1 MLVAFPQRLVRTTCS
16 CHCRHYLSVLGA
28 ARRNV
33 PAINRRTGR
42 VFVTEKTI
50 ANAPERDS
58 GAVFSTVAS
67 GCAALV
73 ALAASVWFALQI
85 ERVAAGGAREY
96 ITQWVPSLGVTLNF
110 RLDGLALMFSL
121 LISVIGLLVVLY
133 TASYFRQH
141 PDRGR
146 LQLLLLAFM
155 LSMLGLVSADNVILL
170 FVFWELTTVTSFLL
184 VGFDHKNEQARR
196 SALQAL
202 LVTAG
207 GGLALLL
214 GLIILAQMAGTYQLS
229 AMIASDVSLT
239 THPHYPVAL
248 LLILLGAFT
257 KSAQFPFHF
266 WLPNAMAAPSPVS
279 AYLHSATMVKAGIYL
294 LMRFQPA
301 LGGTDWWFYTLTI
314 FGAITAVWASLMAL
328 RQTDIKLM
336 LAWTTVMALGTLTMF
351 LGSDLRIAALAA
363 VTFLLVHAFYKCALF
378 LVIGN
383 VDKRTG
389 TRELPLLGGL
399 FRSMPITGFIAVA
412 AGLSM
417 AGFPPFLG
425 FIGKELKYEGAL
437 AIAEEPWLI
446 VVAAVAANAMMVG
459 IALTIIFKVFLSG
472 KLQTDRRPSEVPLAM
487 WFGPLLLAIAGL
499 STGVFPE
506 LIAPG
511 LIEPAI
517 SNVLATP
524 TDVKLSL
531 WHGINVPLMLSV
543 VTVILGCLVFWKLP
557 AIKDLLD
564 RWAQRLPSGDGIY
577 QTALR
582 AIDQA
587 ATFVTE
593 RLQTGSLSH
602 YLTIV
607 MAVLLLAVGSALLV
621 YGINFDITG
630 LTPVPVLAAV
640 VVALMMAASL
650 VVAVSG
656 SRLLSI
662 CALGVI
668 GSGVALLF
676 LIFGAIDVA
685 ITQLMVE
692 TLFVVLIA
700 AVLLRLPRFPGEAHP
715 GRGGNLRDA
724 VISVGVGVVFGV
736 LTFGVAM
743 TQPDLAITEF
753 FAENSLTK
761 AYGRNIVNVILVDF
775 RALDTFGEVAVVATA
790 AMAVVALLKVRS
802 ADKEASS

>member
-1 MLVAFPQRLVRTTCS
+1 MTEQTTTNTPELVP
-16 CHCRHYLSVLGA
+16 
-28 ARRNV
+28 N
-33 PAINRRTGR
+33 
-42 VFVTEKTI
+42 K
-50 ANAPERDS
+50 
-58 GAVFSTVAS
+58 VFSTVAS
-67 GCAALV
+67 GSV
-73 ALAASVWFALQI
+73 ALFAFAASAWYALQI
-85 ERVAAGGAREY
+85 DLVAAGGIREH
-96 ITQWVPSLGVTLNF
+96 ITQWVPSLGVTLSF

-121 LISVIGLLVVLY
+121 LISVIGFLVVLY
-133 TASYFRQH
+133 TASYFREH

-184 VGFDHKNEQARR
+184 VGFSHENAQARR

-207 GGLALLL
+207 GGLVLLL
-214 GLIILAQMAGTYQLS
+214 GLVVLAQMAGTYQLS
-229 AMIASDVSLT
+229 AIIASDMSLT
-239 THPHYPVAL
+239 SHPHYPVVL
-248 LLILLGAFT
+248 LLLLLGAFT

-301 LGGTDWWFYTLTI
+301 LGGTELWFYTLTT

-378 LVIGN
+378 LVVGN
-383 VDKRTG
+383 VDKHTG

-399 FRSMPITGFIAVA
+399 FRRMPITGFVAVA

-459 IALTIIFKVFLSG
+459 VALTIIFRVFLNG
-472 KLQTDRRPSEVPLAM
+472 QLQSDARPSEVSLAM
-487 WFGPLLLAIAGL
+487 WFGPLLLAVAGL
-499 STGVFPE
+499 STGIFPE
-506 LIAPG
+506 LIAPS

-543 VTVILGCLVFWKLP
+543 VTVILGCLVFWKLSV
-557 AIKDLLD
+557 IKDLLD
-564 RWAQRLPSGDGIY
+564 RWALRLPSGDGVY
-577 QTALR
+577 HAALR
-582 AIDQA
+582 AIDRVA
-587 ATFVTE
+587 SFVTH

-607 MAVLLLAVGSALLV
+607 MAVLVLSVGSALLA
-621 YGINFDITG
+621 YGISLDTTG
-630 LTPVPVLAAV
+630 LTPVPVLGV
-640 VVALMMAASL
+640 VVIALMMAASL
-650 VVAVSG
+650 AVVVSG

-700 AVLLRLPRFPGEAHP
+700 AVLLRLPSFPGEAHP
-715 GRGGNLRDA
+715 GRAGNFRDA

-736 LTFGVAM
+736 VTFAVAM

>member
-1 MLVAFPQRLVRTTCS
+1 LIAHSLLCLQS
-16 CHCRHYLSVLGA
+16 A
-28 ARRNV
+28 AA
-33 PAINRRTGR
+33 PGR
-42 VFVTEKTI
+42 AFVTETSIKD
-50 ANAPERDS
+50 AQERDS
-58 GAVFSTVAS
+58 GPVFSAFAS

-73 ALAASVWFALQI
+73 ALAASVWFALQVN
-85 ERVAAGGAREY
+85 EVAFGAPREY
-96 ITQWVPSLGVTLNF
+96 IAQWVPSLGVTLSF

-133 TASYFRQH
+133 TASYFKAH

-146 LQLLLLAFM
+146 LQLLLMAFM
-155 LSMLGLVSADNVILL
+155 LSMLGLVSADNVIVL
-170 FVFWELTTVTSFLL
+170 FVFWELTTITSFML
-184 VGFDHKNEQARR
+184 VGFDHKNSQARR

-214 GLIILAQMAGTYQLS
+214 GLIVLAQMAGTYQLS
-229 AMIASDVSLT
+229 AMINSDVPLT
-239 THPHYPVAL
+239 THPHYPAAL

-301 LGGTDWWFYTLTI
+301 LGGTELWFYTLTV
-314 FGAITAVWASLMAL
+314 FGAITAVWSSLMAL
-328 RQTDIKLM
+328 RQTDVKLM

-399 FRSMPITGFIAVA
+399 FRAMPITGFIAVA

-459 IALTIIFKVFLSG
+459 IALTIIFKVFLTG
-472 KLQTDRRPSEVPLAM
+472 KLQTDKQPYEVSLAM
-487 WFGPLLLAIAGL
+487 WFGPLLLAVAGL
-499 STGVFPE
+499 STGIFPE
-506 LIAPG
+506 LIAPSV
-511 LIEPAI
+511 IEPAI
-517 SNVLATP
+517 SNVLAAP

-531 WHGINVPLMLSV
+531 WHGVNVPLMLSV
-543 VTVILGCLVFWKLP
+543 VTVILGCLIFWKLA
-557 AIKDLLD
+557 AIKQRLD
-564 RWAQRLPSGDGIY
+564 RWADRLPSGDGCY
-577 QTALR
+577 QAILK
-582 AIDQA
+582 AIDKA
-587 ATFVTE
+587 AASVTD

-607 MAVLLLAVGSALLV
+607 MAVLLLAVGSTLLV
-621 YGINFDITG
+621 RGIDLTTSG
-630 LTPVPVLAAV
+630 LTPVPALAAV
-640 VVALMMAASL
+640 VIVLMIAASL

-715 GRGGNLRDA
+715 GRAGNIRDA
-724 VISVGVGVVFGV
+724 VISIGVGVVIGV
-736 LTFGVAM
+736 ITFGVAM

-753 FAENSLTK
+753 FVDNSLTK

-790 AMAVVALLKVRS
+790 AMAVVALLKVKS

>member
-1 MLVAFPQRLVRTTCS
+1 M
-16 CHCRHYLSVLGA
+16 
-28 ARRNV
+28 
-33 PAINRRTGR
+33 
-42 VFVTEKTI
+42 TEKTI
-50 ANAPERDS
+50 TNTPERES
-58 GAVFSTVAS
+58 GAVFSSVAS
-67 GCAALV
+67 ACAALV
-73 ALAASVWFALQI
+73 AFAASAWFALQI
-85 ERVAAGGAREY
+85 DLVAAGGAREY
-96 ITQWVPSLGVTLNF
+96 IAPWVPALGVTLNF

-121 LISVIGLLVVLY
+121 LISVIGFLVVLY
-133 TASYFRQH
+133 TASYFRTH

-184 VGFDHKNEQARR
+184 VGFDHKNAQARR

-214 GLIILAQMAGTYQLS
+214 GLIVLAQMAGTYQLS
-229 AMIASDVSLT
+229 EMIASDVSLT
-239 THPHYPVAL
+239 AHPHYPVAL
-248 LLILLGAFT
+248 LLLLLGAFT

-301 LGGTDWWFYTLTI
+301 LGGTELWFYTLTT

-472 KLQTDRRPSEVPLAM
+472 KLQSDKRPSEVSLAM
-487 WFGPLLLAIAGL
+487 WFGPLLLAVAGL
-499 STGVFPE
+499 STGIFPE
-506 LIAPG
+506 LIAPS

-543 VTVILGCLVFWKLP
+543 VTVILGCLVFWKLA
-557 AIKDLLD
+557 AIKTLLD

-577 QTALR
+577 QATLR
-582 AIDQA
+582 AIDRL
-587 ATFVTE
+587 ATFVTQS
-593 RLQTGSLSH
+593 LQTGSLSH

-607 MAVLLLAVGSALLV
+607 MAVLLVAVGSALLIH
-621 YGINFDITG
+621 GISLETAE
-630 LTPVPVLAAV
+630 LTPVPVLATV
-640 VVALMMAASL
+640 VIALMMAASL
-650 VVAVSG
+650 VVAVSA

-715 GRGGNLRDA
+715 GRAGNLRDA
-724 VISVGVGVVFGV
+724 VISIGVGVVFGV
-736 LTFGVAM
+736 VTFAVAV

-802 ADKEASS
+802 ADKEASA

>member
-1 MLVAFPQRLVRTTCS
+1 MTETSLTNSP
-16 CHCRHYLSVLGA
+16 
-28 ARRNV
+28 
-33 PAINRRTGR
+33 GR
-42 VFVTEKTI
+42 VGSTAT
-50 ANAPERDS
+50 A
-58 GAVFSTVAS
+58 AVASICAALTALAVSVWYMLQVDTVAS
-67 GCAALV
+67 GM
-73 ALAASVWFALQI
+73 
-85 ERVAAGGAREY
+85 AREFVA
-96 ITQWVPSLGVTLNF
+96 QWVPSLGVTLSF

-121 LISVIGLLVVLY
+121 LISVIGFLIVLY
-133 TASYFRQH
+133 TASYFKGH
-141 PDRGR
+141 PDVGR
-146 LQLLLLAFM
+146 LQWLLLAFM

-170 FVFWELTTVTSFLL
+170 FVFWELTTITSFML

-214 GLIILAQMAGTYQLS
+214 GLIILAQMAGTYQIS
-229 AMIASDVSLT
+229 EMIRSDISLT
-239 THPHYPVAL
+239 NHPHYPFAL
-248 LLILLGAFT
+248 ALILLGAFT

-266 WLPNAMAAPSPVS
+266 WLPNAMAAPSSVS

-301 LGGTDWWFYTLTI
+301 LGGTELWFYTLTA

-328 RQTDIKLM
+328 RQTDVKLM

-399 FRSMPITGFIAVA
+399 FRAMPLTGFIAIA
-412 AGLSM
+412 AALSM

-437 AIAEEPWLI
+437 AISEEPWLI
-446 VVAAVAANAMMVG
+446 VVAAVSANAMMVG
-459 IALTIIFKVFLSG
+459 IALTIIFRVFLTG
-472 KLQTDRRPSEVPLAM
+472 HLRTDRQPSEVSPAM
-487 WFGPLLLAIAGL
+487 WCGPLLLAVAGL
-499 STGVFPE
+499 TTGIFPE
-506 LIAPG
+506 LIAPS

-517 SNVLATP
+517 TNVLATP

-543 VTVILGCLVFWKLP
+543 LTVVLGRLIFWKLA
-557 AIKDLLD
+557 AIKRLLD
-564 RWAQRLPSGDGIY
+564 DWVDKLPSADRSY
-577 QTALR
+577 EALLR
-582 AIDQA
+582 AITRLA
-587 ATFVTE
+587 AFVTH

-607 MAVLLLAVGSALLV
+607 MAVLLLAVGSTMLV
-621 YGINFDITG
+621 YGIELDTSG
-630 LTPVPVLAAV
+630 LTPVSALGAV
-640 VVALMMAASL
+640 IILLMMAAAL
-650 VVAVSG
+650 VVALSG

-715 GRGGNLRDA
+715 ERAGNFRDA
-724 VISVGVGVVFGV
+724 LISIGAGVVIGLV
-736 LTFGVAM
+736 TFAVAT

-790 AMAVVALLKVRS
+790 AMAVVALLKVRAS
-802 ADKEASS
+802 GKEA